1 MDADHSKTDEDLSD
15 FTFAGL
21 AVLSPQTPSEVV
33 QRTAFSYKP
42 PDDPLETAHK
52 HEMAKSRERFRQI
65 LTLLILGVTILIS
78 IMITG
83 ACGYIALFDKEAELR
98 KSALT
103 VLAGIVGTL
112 LGAVLGL
119 NGAKLL
125 GVDAQ
130 KEKE

>member
-1 MDADHSKTDEDLSD
+1 MDADHAKTDEDLSD
-15 FTFAGL
+15 FIFAGL

-52 HEMAKSRERFRQI
+52 HEMAKSRERFRQT
-65 LTLLILGVTILIS
+65 LTLLILTVTILIALL
-78 IMITG
+78 IT
-83 ACGYIALFDKEAELR
+83 ATCGYIALFDKESEIR

-125 GVDAQ
+125 GIDAQ